1 MSEIDRER
9 VTQYL
14 AEIKESLSVLRDITS
29 TATVEDFVKDDLK
42 IRAAKYTLIVM
53 VETICNLFRHI
64 LAKKWHI
71 GVEEYMEAA
80 IKMRDKGVLSERLYE
95 QLIPLIKLRH
105 QLIHGYWKT
114 DNRRL
119 FEETRE
125 SLWII
130 DQLITEMKE
139 V

>member
-14 AEIKESLSVLRDITS
+14 VEIKESLSVLRDITS
-29 TATVEDFVKDDLK
+29 TTNVENFVKDDLK
-42 IRAAKYTLIVM
+42 IRAMKYTLIVM
-53 VETICNLFRHI
+53 VETMCNLFRHI

-80 IKMRDKGVLSERLYE
+80 IKMRDKRVLSERLYE

-119 FEETRE
+119 FEETRQ

-139 V
+139 I